1 MPDESRQR
9 IGRYEIVGPLDAGG
23 MGQVYRAWDPSL
35 RREVA
40 LKILRDEVAGDPARR
55 HRLMEEARSAGGL
68 NHPNILAVYDVGE
81 DRDVAFIV
89 TELIEGR
96 NLRDE
101 VVRGPLTIKRLLDLG
116 VQMASGLR
124 AAHDAGIAHRD
135 FKPANVMLTRDSR
148 VKIVDFGLA
157 KAFAPSTASA
167 SAHEAITVTIPGT
180 VSGTPQYMSPEQAR
194 GMDVDFR
201 SDQFAFGL
209 TLYEMATGK
218 HPFRRDSSPQTM
230 AAIIADEAPPLAE
243 INPKVPTVLRWI
255 IERCMAKDPADRY
268 ASTTDLLKDLT
279 TLHGRLGEVTGEDLK
294 PVVAPP
300 RRKVMVPLGIGA
312 AALAIGIVG
321 ALLLMPRPTTSAKRF
336 NPLVT
341 DGGFQGTPAWSRDS
355 KALAYVSGV
364 DGVLQIFTRNV
375 SSAQPLQITHGGFNA
390 SNPFWSPDNS
400 RIYYHSQAEE
410 TIGLWSISAA
420 GGRPDLVLTNAK
432 NAVISPDGQTF
443 AFFRET
449 ARSQSEFGLERELW
463 LSPANGGEPRRFM
476 QPPFDKTSFVDS
488 VMKFSPDGTK
498 LLVWG
503 WGWYGQQVPTH
514 IPATRFWLIPW
525 PDGTPA
531 QVLPSLTGAT
541 PAAVSFDWLP
551 DSRNIVVSLWDP
563 ATTGMHLWKA
573 DTTSDTSTPV
583 TATVGS
589 ENWPNVSADGRRM
602 AFASESIDFDL
613 VDIPL
618 DGGPPRKLVSTS
630 RNESEPAFNRDGT
643 RYAYVSDKGGV
654 LRIWSR
660 NRSDPDVET
669 VIVDPEQFPQGET
682 TLALGSLAMSPDG
695 ERVAY
700 QRYSDTGGYRIW
712 ISTVRAAGPP
722 VPLSPGL
729 FYEDA
734 PTWSPDGG
742 SIAFVGRNR
751 DYISGLAV
759 MRVGSGTEPTFLLPN
774 IASLGVRPQWSPDG
788 HWIAC
793 DTSQGLMIISPDGK
807 EKRVISEEYLLAST
821 WSADS
826 KHIYVLREADK
837 LRHFALTAIDISTG
851 QERVINADLGP
862 IPHASQPIRGLTLS
876 GAGTVSTSIATAR
889 SDIWVLEDFASPR
902 TLLDRLLPWR

>member
-1 MPDESRQR
+1 MPDEPRHR

-40 LKILRDEVAGDPARR
+40 LKILRDEISGDPARR
-55 HRLMEEARSAGGL
+55 YRLMEEARAAGGL
-68 NHPNILAVYDVGE
+68 NHPNILAVYDVGT
-81 DRDVAFIV
+81 DQDVTFIV
-89 TELIEGR
+89 TELIEGK

-101 VVRGPLTIKRLLDLG
+101 IVRGPLAVKRLLDLG
-116 VQMASGLR
+116 VQMAAGLC

-148 VKIVDFGLA
+148 VKVVDFGLA
-157 KAFAPSTASA
+157 KAFASSAASRP
-167 SAHEAITVTIPGT
+167 AHEAITVTLPGT

-194 GMDVDFR
+194 GMDVDLR

-230 AAIIADEAPPLAE
+230 AAIIADDALPIAE
-243 INPKVPTVLRWI
+243 LNPKVPTVLRWI

-279 TLHGRLGEVTGEDLK
+279 MLQGRLGEITGEDLK
-294 PVVAPP
+294 PLVTLQ
-300 RRKVMVPLGIGA
+300 RRRWLMPFGIGA
-312 AALAIGIVG
+312 GALLIGIVAALA
-321 ALLLMPRPTTSAKRF
+321 LMPRPTPQAKRF

-341 DGGFQGTPAWSRDS
+341 DGGFQGTPAWSRDG

-364 DGVLQIFTRNV
+364 DGVLQVFTRSL

-420 GGRPDLVLTNAK
+420 GGRPELVLTNAK

-449 ARSQSEFGLERELW
+449 AGSQSEFGLERELW
-463 LSPANGGEPRRFM
+463 LSAANGGQPRRYM

-503 WGWYGQQVPTH
+503 WGWYGQQIPTH
-514 IPATRFWLIPW
+514 IPATRFWLIAW
-525 PDGTPA
+525 PDGTPT

-551 DSRNIVVSLWDP
+551 DSRNIVVSLWDT
-563 ATTGMHLWKA
+563 ATTGMHLWQA
-573 DTTSDTSTPV
+573 DTAADTSTPV

-589 ENWPNVSADGRRM
+589 ENWPNVTADGRRM

-643 RYAYVSDKGGV
+643 RYAYVSDKGGLV
-654 LRIWSR
+654 RVWSR

-669 VIVDPEQFPQGET
+669 VIVDPEQFPQGEA

-751 DYISGLAV
+751 EFISGLAV
-759 MRVGSGTEPTFLLPN
+759 MRVGSGAEPTFLLPN

-837 LRHFALTAIDISTG
+837 LRHFALTSIDISTG
-851 QERVINADLGP
+851 QERVINPDLGP

-876 GAGTVSTSIATAR
+876 GAGTVSTSVATAR
-889 SDIWVLEDFASPR
+889 SDIWVMEDFASPR
-902 TLLDRLLPWR
+902 TWLDRLLPWR